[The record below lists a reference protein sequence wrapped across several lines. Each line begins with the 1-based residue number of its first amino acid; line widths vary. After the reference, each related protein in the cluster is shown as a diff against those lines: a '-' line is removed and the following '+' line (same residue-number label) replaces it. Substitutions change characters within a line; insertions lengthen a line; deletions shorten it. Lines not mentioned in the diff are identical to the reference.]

1 MKYLL
6 FLTWIICL
14 MIVWTL
20 FAQLLTAASDIANI
34 LGCFVAAIFALISIQ
49 TSCFTNLKKKKKK
62 SLFYLLL

>member
-1 MKYLL
+1 
-6 FLTWIICL
+6 

-49 TSCFTNLKKKKKK
+49 TRFFTNLKFKKK
-62 SLFYLLL
+62 